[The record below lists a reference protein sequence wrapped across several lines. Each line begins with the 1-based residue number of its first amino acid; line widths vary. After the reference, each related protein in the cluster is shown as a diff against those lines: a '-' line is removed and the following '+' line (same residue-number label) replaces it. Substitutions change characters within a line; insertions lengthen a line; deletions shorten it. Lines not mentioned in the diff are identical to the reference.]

1 MAGHEMANES
11 TDNDAWAIPFSGVKI
26 ISTLS
31 NNVSLPL
38 TFFFQVEHYK
48 GENEELVRK
57 YEKTKE
63 ELEQAIEKLNEEVNV
78 QRSET
83 ELHVSKLQ
91 RQHTLSDQKYMEEVI
106 LSNIIFFVL

>member
-1 MAGHEMANES
+1 MMHGRY
-11 TDNDAWAIPFSGVKI
+11 
-26 ISTLS
+26 LS
-31 NNVSLPL
+31 LGSKSFPL
-38 TFFFQVEHYK
+38 YLIMSACHLLFFFQVEHYK

-91 RQHTLSDQKYMEEVI
+91 RQNTLSEQKYMEEVI
-106 LSNIIFFVL
+106 LSNILFCVL